1 LLPYHQSRNR
11 EELAARDTDVG
22 DARAGG
28 WWFKE
33 EGREER
39 MGGEGEKVGE
49 EKGEGGEK
57 GKRGLG
63 VQDLG

>member
-1 LLPYHQSRNR
+1 M
-11 EELAARDTDVG
+11 G